1 MISTRH
7 FQSFLIC
14 ISIIL
19 CIAYS
24 SQSLPTSH
32 TLHKRMQSLGEAAS
46 LGRDVASAGGSALQ
60 TTQPLKFA
68 QDLASERNPELFSR
82 KPGPDLA
89 ASHPTSSL
97 PPQPPTEPTWEE
109 LLDQGAH
116 PPTSDPPPPSA
127 NPTGFNT
134 PRKLS
139 GGISSYFQSVKKS
152 RAQSLETGRHEL

>member
-1 MISTRH
+1 MRSLAYPRLAMKHDLIADMISTRH

-68 QDLASERNPELFSR
+68 QDLVS
-82 KPGPDLA
+82 
-89 ASHPTSSL
+89 
-97 PPQPPTEPTWEE
+97 PP
-109 LLDQGAH
+109 L
-116 PPTSDPPPPSA
+116 SA

-134 PRKLS
+134 PSKLS
-139 GGISSYFQSVKKS
+139 GGISSDFQSVKKS
-152 RAQSLETGRHEL
+152 GGKPLSFSHNSVCVNISLQPSPQVE